1 MRTVPSQTSSM
12 ATEHRLAHLI
22 CFPNHNGNLRHHF
35 QLHETIRQPR
45 QTAEWSS
52 LCAENCMRVINKK
65 QSFYKMYFM
74 TDYSTQL
81 DWHATQCL
89 SYLRQWI
96 GTHHQSSHW
105 KLCTWTCMYLAL
117 LVKAIWCGF
126 TQQVSH
132 LCGFT
137 QQVSYLCGFTQ
148 QVSHLCG
155 FTQQVSH
162 LCGFTQQVSHLCGFT
177 QHVHEKPSLTVGR
190 RLLEKSLRTT
200 VRMSFMMPLNSLP
213 WKWPP

>member
-35 QLHETIRQPR
+35 QLHETIRQPS

-52 LCAENCMRVINKK
+52 LCAENCMWVINKK

-105 KLCTWTCMYLAL
+105 KLCTWTYMYLAP
-117 LVKAIWCGF
+117 LVKAIW
-126 TQQVSH
+126 
-132 LCGFT
+132 
-137 QQVSYLCGFTQ
+137 
-148 QVSHLCG
+148 
-155 FTQQVSH
+155 
-162 LCGFTQQVSHLCGFT
+162 CGFTQQVSHLCGFT